1 MACTHDDHRDFVRV
15 VGLVCEAGFAAPGS
29 RGHRPIG
36 FLLWA
41 CSIEAIADVCTNH
54 RFNL

>member
-1 MACTHDDHRDFVRV
+1 MACAHDDHRDFVRAL
-15 VGLVCEAGFAAPGS
+15 GLVCDAGFAAPGS
-29 RGHRPIG
+29 RGHRSIG

-41 CSIEAIADVCTNH
+41 CSIEAIADVCINH